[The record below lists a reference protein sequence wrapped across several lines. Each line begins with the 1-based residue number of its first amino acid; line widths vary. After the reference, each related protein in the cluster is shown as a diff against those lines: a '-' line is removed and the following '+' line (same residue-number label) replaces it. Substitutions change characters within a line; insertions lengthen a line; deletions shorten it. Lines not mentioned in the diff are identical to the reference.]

1 MPKNLKNK
9 TQQWQKIKNIKK
21 EKSQEKIILME
32 FVFMVVA
39 FIVGLVFLVTGTHLK
54 KQLLSKTCYIVGA
67 FGVLLA
73 MYIAW
78 PK

>member
-1 MPKNLKNK
+1 MD
-9 TQQWQKIKNIKK
+9 
-21 EKSQEKIILME
+21 

-39 FIVGLVFLVTGTHLK
+39 FIVGLVFLVTGTHIK
-54 KQLLSKTCYIVGA
+54 KSTMARMCYLVGT
-67 FGVLLA
+67 FGVILA

>member
-1 MPKNLKNK
+1 MDF
-9 TQQWQKIKNIKK
+9 I
-21 EKSQEKIILME
+21 
-32 FVFMVVA
+32 FMVVA
-39 FIVGLVFLVTGTHLK
+39 FIVGLVFLVSGSHIRSSMISKSCYGVGT
-54 KQLLSKTCYIVGA
+54 

>member
-1 MPKNLKNK
+1 
-9 TQQWQKIKNIKK
+9 
-21 EKSQEKIILME
+21 ME

-39 FIVGLVFLVTGTHLK
+39 FIVGIVFLVTGTHLK